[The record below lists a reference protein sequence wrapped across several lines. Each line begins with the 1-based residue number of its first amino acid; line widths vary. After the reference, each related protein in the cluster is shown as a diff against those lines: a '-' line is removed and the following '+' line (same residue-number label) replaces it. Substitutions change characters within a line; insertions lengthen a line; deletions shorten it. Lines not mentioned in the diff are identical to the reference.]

1 MNIAKQK
8 HQKPSR
14 LKPLRGRKKRFSKVQ
29 NLVATIFPGNFGH
42 EKINTHYW
50 DSKLGNR
57 SLM

>member
-14 LKPLRGRKKRFSKVQ
+14 LKLLRGRKKRFPKIQ
-29 NLVATIFPGNFGH
+29 NLAATIFSMNSSN
-42 EKINTHYW
+42 EETNTHYW
-50 DSKLGNR
+50 DSKPGNR